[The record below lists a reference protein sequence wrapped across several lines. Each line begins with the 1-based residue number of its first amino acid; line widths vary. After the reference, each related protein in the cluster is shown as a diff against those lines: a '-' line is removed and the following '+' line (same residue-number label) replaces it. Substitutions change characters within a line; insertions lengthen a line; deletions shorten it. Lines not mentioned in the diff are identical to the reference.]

1 MFKKI
6 VFKSLF
12 ANINA
17 KLTSPMAIKI
27 GVMVFFNFCF
37 HFRANTKTNVFFIKK
52 TPQMLKKTLLIRTLF
67 LVIFVIFT
75 KNARQY
81 ESLFSRLHL

>member
-1 MFKKI
+1 
-6 VFKSLF
+6 
-12 ANINA
+12 
-17 KLTSPMAIKI
+17 MAIKI
-27 GVMVFFNFCF
+27 GVMFFLTFAF
-37 HFRANTKTNVFFIKK
+37 IFVQILKQFFLLKKK
-52 TPQMLKKTLLIRTLF
+52 TLKCLKKTLLIRTLF

>member
-1 MFKKI
+1 
-6 VFKSLF
+6 
-12 ANINA
+12 
-17 KLTSPMAIKI
+17 MAIKI
-27 GVMVFFNFCF
+27 GVMFFFNFCF
-37 HFRANTKTNVFFIKK
+37 HFRANTKKKIFIKK
-52 TPQMLKKTLLIRTLF
+52 KHPQMLKKTLLIRTLF

>member
-1 MFKKI
+1 
-6 VFKSLF
+6 
-12 ANINA
+12 
-17 KLTSPMAIKI
+17 MAIKI
-27 GVMVFFNFCF
+27 GVMFFFNFCF
-37 HFRANTKTNVFFIKK
+37 HFRANTKTNFFLIKKK

>member
-1 MFKKI
+1 
-6 VFKSLF
+6 
-12 ANINA
+12 
-17 KLTSPMAIKI
+17 
-27 GVMVFFNFCF
+27 
-37 HFRANTKTNVFFIKK
+37 
-52 TPQMLKKTLLIRTLF
+52 MLKKTLLIRTLF